1 MLKSRSTLGVI
12 VPAAGR
18 GERMS
23 AGRRAPRLPKPFLP
37 LGGEPMV
44 LRALRALAAARPAE
58 TILVLPPAFIAE
70 TVRRWGRALR
80 RAGVTAIVPGGAR
93 RQDSVAAGL
102 AALGPSCRYV
112 LIHDAARPLVPPAVV
127 AAAVRAARRVGA
139 AIVAVPCEDSLKRV
153 RFVRGHGTG
162 DRGRGTG
169 DGGQRVV
176 ERTIPREG
184 VWRVQTPQ
192 VFRRDLIERAYAR
205 AGRQGVTDDCAL
217 VEALGA
223 PVAVVPGSPF
233 NLKITTPDDLE
244 VARALLRFAPGAR
257 RKAGKKA

>member
-1 MLKSRSTLGVI
+1 
-12 VPAAGR
+12 
-18 GERMS
+18 MS

-102 AALGPSCRYV
+102 AALGPSCRWV
-112 LIHDAARPLVPPAVV
+112 MIHDAARPLVPPAVV
-127 AAAVRAARRVGA
+127 DAVGRTARRVGA

-153 RFVRGHGTG
+153 GGKRGKGRG
-162 DRGRGTG
+162 DRG
-169 DGGQRVV
+169 QYVV

-244 VARALLRFAPGAR
+244 VARALIPFAPGAR